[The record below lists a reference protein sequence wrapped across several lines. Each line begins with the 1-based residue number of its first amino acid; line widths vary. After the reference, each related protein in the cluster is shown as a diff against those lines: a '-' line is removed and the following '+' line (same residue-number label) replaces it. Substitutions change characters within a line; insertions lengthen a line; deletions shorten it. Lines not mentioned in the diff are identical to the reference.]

1 MAPGINPPS
10 ASEPSAIKN
19 VAGMYDWYQQ
29 GREQD
34 GAAIEA
40 GIRVQEH
47 IPNAKAWVRENRA
60 MVNCAVRWL
69 AKNGVTQVVDLGS
82 GKPSPHGKSTHE
94 AVNRATSESR
104 VLYVE
109 IEATAV
115 IEGRRMIRKGGWS
128 EKVAMIQESALDPA
142 SVVRNREAAQIIDWN
157 KPVVLVMSALVH
169 FFLPEQYR
177 PMMAFWRTHL
187 KKGSALIMTHGS
199 FDDYDRAAL
208 TKVLAQYER
217 MGMRAYLRSREELA
231 DVMEGW
237 NLMESGLV
245 RPGHWRPEDREDE
258 GESPSN
264 YEFWWAAVGRLE

>member
-94 AVNRATSESR
+94 AVNRVTSESR

-231 DVMEGW
+231 DVIEGW
-237 NLMESGLV
+237 NLIESGFV
-245 RPGHWRPEDREDE
+245 RPGH
-258 GESPSN
+258 
-264 YEFWWAAVGRLE
+264 